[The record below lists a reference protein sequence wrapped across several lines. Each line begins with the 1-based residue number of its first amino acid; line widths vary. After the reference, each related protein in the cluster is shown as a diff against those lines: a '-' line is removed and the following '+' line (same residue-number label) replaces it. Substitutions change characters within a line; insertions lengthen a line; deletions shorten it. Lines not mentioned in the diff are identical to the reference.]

1 MAVVVLASVRSCG
14 TTTSAVALAATW
26 SPARKVVLV
35 ELDPAGGTLA
45 ASSGWAAEPSLVSL
59 AAAARRTSDP
69 EAIWAHCQHLPGGA
83 AVLAAP
89 GAAEQARGATRM
101 LSGLLGRLG
110 ELDADVLVDAGRLD
124 ATAPMPGVVMGAS
137 RLVLCTRPR
146 LSDLHALAAFLGAG
160 PGAGLLDAGRLRLVL
175 VGDGPYRDAE
185 IADAL
190 GVEVLGRLPWDEGAG
205 ERLATI
211 PASDRRLRLSP
222 LVRAARSLATVLATD
237 DVVHA
242 PEAVAASGHDEAAQ
256 PRRRHRSR
264 LLRPFRVPSIPGSA
278 GADKARGD
286 VGIAAGSVEGDGSA
300 LGTGAVGAGAVA
312 NGSLVN
318 GSAPGRE
325 AAR

>member
-1 MAVVVLASVRSCG
+1 MAVVVLGSVRSCG

-26 SPARKVVLV
+26 PPARNVVLV

-45 ASSGWAAEPSLVSL
+45 ASSGWPAEPSLVSL

-69 EAIWAHCQHLPGGA
+69 EAIWAYCQHLPGGA

-101 LSGLLGRLG
+101 LSGLFARLAT
-110 ELDADVLVDAGRLD
+110 LDADVLVDAGRLD
-124 ATAPMPGVVMGAS
+124 PTAPLSGVAMGAA
-137 RLVLCTRPR
+137 RLVLCARPR
-146 LSDLHALAAFLGAG
+146 LSDLNALAAFLAA
-160 PGAGLLDAGRLRLVL
+160 GAGLLDAGRLRLVL
-175 VGDGPYRDAE
+175 VGDGPYRDPE

-190 GVEVLGRLPWDEGAG
+190 GVEVLGRLPWDEGAV

-222 LVRAARSLATVLATD
+222 LIRAARSLATVLAD
-237 DVVHA
+237 DVAHA
-242 PEAVAASGHDEAAQ
+242 PEAVAASGRDEAAP
-256 PRRRHRSR
+256 PRRRQGRR
-264 LLRPFRVPSIPGSA
+264 LLRPFGVLSIPDSA
-278 GADKARGD
+278 GAAEVRRD
-286 VGIAAGSVEGDGSA
+286 VGIAAGSAEGDGA
-300 LGTGAVGAGAVA
+300 LGAGAGG
-312 NGSLVN
+312 NRSLLN

>member
-1 MAVVVLASVRSCG
+1 MAVDVLGSVRSCG
-14 TTTSAVALAATW
+14 VTTLAAALAATW
-26 SPARKVVLV
+26 PAGRKVVLV

-89 GAAEQARGATRM
+89 GAAEQAHSATVM
-101 LSGLLGRLG
+101 LSGLLGRLAT
-110 ELDADVLVDAGRLD
+110 LDADVLVDAGRLD
-124 ATAPMPGVVMGAS
+124 PTSPLPGVVMGAS
-137 RLVLCTRPR
+137 RLVLCARPR
-146 LSDLHALAAFLGAG
+146 LSDLHALAAFLAAG

-190 GVEVLGRLPWDEGAG
+190 AVEVLGRLPWDEGAA

-222 LVRAARSLATVLATD
+222 LVRAARSLATVLAA
-237 DVVHA
+237 DVVHG
-242 PEAVAASGHDEAAQ
+242 PETVAAPGHDEAAP
-256 PRRRHRSR
+256 PRRRQGRR
-264 LLRPFRVPSIPGSA
+264 LLRPFGVPSVAGPA
-278 GADKARGD
+278 GADEARGD
-286 VGIAAGSVEGDGSA
+286 VGIAAGSAEGDGA
-300 LGTGAVGAGAVA
+300 LGAGAGG
-312 NGSLVN
+312 NGRLMN